1 MSDNEES
8 SEDVQLAENEKKKLK
23 SGDINLTITNQ
34 TSLDQQKLW
43 DEIRTEIQQKYEA
56 LNIPFDPSTIT
67 DKKSMEHHVQVL
79 KVLEK
84 GVSEFREE
92 RKAKESGVPLTGA
105 QTGEDREDTSSDR
118 NIGQLKESTKNIPL
132 DLVQYN
138 SVSEMKNLL
147 LEIAND
153 TNDSRQAEA
162 ERLYQK
168 LLVNQV
174 SKSQSIE
181 FQGSGKELIHGK
193 GSWKKKNR
201 SED

>member
-1 MSDNEES
+1 MSDNEEN
-8 SEDVQLAENEKKKLK
+8 SEDVQVAENEKKKLK
-23 SGDINLTITNQ
+23 AGDINLTITNQ

-43 DEIRTEIQQKYEA
+43 DEVRSEIQQKYQA
-56 LNIPFDPSTIT
+56 LNIPFDPSSIT
-67 DKKSMEHHVQVL
+67 TKSEMEHHVQVL

-84 GVSEFREE
+84 GINEFHQEQQAQR
-92 RKAKESGVPLTGA
+92 SGVPLTGR
-105 QTGEDREDTSSDR
+105 QTGEDREDTTSDR
-118 NIGQLKESTKNIPL
+118 NISQLKESTKNIPL

-162 ERLYQK
+162 EKLYQK

-174 SKSQSIE
+174 SKSQNLE

-193 GSWKKKNR
+193 GSWRKKAR